1 MVGDGMSNPIAELAR
16 FDDLCRQL
24 GSEIDLTDADTV
36 DALMEGESDLKEIAQ
51 ALLHD
56 DDELEILDVG
66 LDAKIKALKE
76 RQDNFKA
83 QRERIRTMLGR
94 IMERHPDKTLRLDT
108 ATITIKVTA
117 KKLVITDEGKIPF
130 DLMTSGTPKPDKK
143 AIMDE
148 MKDGREVPGCTLSNG
163 PPSLQIRRK

>member
-1 MVGDGMSNPIAELAR
+1 MSNPFAELAR
-16 FDDLCRQL
+16 FDDLCRRI
-24 GSEIDLTDADTV
+24 GSEIDLTDAGTI

-51 ALLHD
+51 ALLDD

-76 RQDNFKA
+76 RLDSFKA
-83 QRERIRTMLGR
+83 QRERIRIMLGR

-108 ATITIKVTA
+108 ATITMKA
-117 KKLVITDEGKIPF
+117 KAQKLVITDEGKIPF
-130 DLMTSGTPKPDKK
+130 DLMTSGTPKPDRR

-148 MKDGREVPGCTLSNG
+148 MKEGREVPGCALSNG